1 MDQETAGPS
10 TDTRDCE
17 PHMSL
22 SNNNLVNQLLIQA
35 AVMFFLVWSLVG
47 AAIGAGLI
55 VSSAK
60 TFRLFGMMNRY
71 VSTRHGFKPLAMA
84 HDIGQSVRK
93 HRRLIGALF
102 VLGAAYS
109 IYSLLVW
116 FDNSAI
122 VFVLDLRYPRR
133 FVAWILDSARWSLI
147 LLNVFAL
154 ATGIMLGFFPHALG
168 RLEAK
173 ANHWVSVRKL
183 TMGVDTMDLTL
194 DKLVEAYPRTAGS
207 VILVAALY
215 VAANAAILWLRFH

>member
-1 MDQETAGPS
+1 
-10 TDTRDCE
+10 
-17 PHMSL
+17 MSL
-22 SNNNLVNQLLIQA
+22 SNNNLVNQWLIQA

-55 VSSAK
+55 VSKAK

-109 IYSLLVW
+109 IYSLLAW
-116 FDNSAI
+116 FNNSAI
-122 VFVLDLRYPRR
+122 VFVLDLRYPRP
-133 FVAWILDSARWSLI
+133 FVAWILESARWSLI
-147 LLNVFAL
+147 LFSVFAL
-154 ATGIMLGFFPHALG
+154 VIGVMLGLFPHALG
-168 RLEAK
+168 RLEIH
-173 ANHWVSVRKL
+173 ANRWVSVRKL
-183 TMGVDTMDLTL
+183 TLGADTMHLAL
-194 DKLVEAYPRTAGS
+194 DRLVEAFPRTAGWI
-207 VILVAALY
+207 ILVAALY